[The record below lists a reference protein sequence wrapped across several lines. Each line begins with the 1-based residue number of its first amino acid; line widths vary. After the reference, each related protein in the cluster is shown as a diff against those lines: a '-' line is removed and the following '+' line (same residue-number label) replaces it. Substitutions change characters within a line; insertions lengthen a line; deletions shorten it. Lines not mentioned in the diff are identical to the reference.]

1 MNGARIRRAFDSI
14 GAFEEVVEARQ
25 ALAMAAHVSVSRP

>member
-1 MNGARIRRAFDSI
+1 MGPRIRRSFDSI

-25 ALAMAAHVSVSRP
+25 ALAMGAHVSGFRP